1 MGRIRKIACGA
12 ASSAAMG
19 LLFIATPS
27 IAQTRPPIM
36 GKPIQRPAAVNPLS
50 LITNSLSCDNGQTK
64 HKELKSGVAIH
75 VTPAQIFANGN
86 GLLASIHR
94 TFFFRA
100 SLPSTRI
107 AKARLHIYAQPE
119 PPFQPNII
127 SNDLARLDL
136 ISGSSNST
144 NVDYSYSRCF
154 GTACVN
160 NHPSLTG
167 TIWSQATVP
176 QKRWISHDV
185 QPALLQSLDSYVAT
199 PPFATTLRVETYG
212 GPLVDHFLLETC
224 HAPAGVDPF
233 APPEER
239 PAGKF
244 DDASPR
250 TPPKT

>member
-94 TFFFRA
+94 TFFSRILA
-100 SLPSTRI
+100 IHPHRKGAIAYIRTTRTAIST
-107 AKARLHIYAQPE
+107 KYY
-119 PPFQPNII
+119 FQ
-127 SNDLARLDL
+127 
-136 ISGSSNST
+136 
-144 NVDYSYSRCF
+144 
-154 GTACVN
+154 
-160 NHPSLTG
+160 
-167 TIWSQATVP
+167 
-176 QKRWISHDV
+176 
-185 QPALLQSLDSYVAT
+185 
-199 PPFATTLRVETYG
+199 
-212 GPLVDHFLLETC
+212 
-224 HAPAGVDPF
+224 
-233 APPEER
+233 
-239 PAGKF
+239 
-244 DDASPR
+244 
-250 TPPKT
+250 